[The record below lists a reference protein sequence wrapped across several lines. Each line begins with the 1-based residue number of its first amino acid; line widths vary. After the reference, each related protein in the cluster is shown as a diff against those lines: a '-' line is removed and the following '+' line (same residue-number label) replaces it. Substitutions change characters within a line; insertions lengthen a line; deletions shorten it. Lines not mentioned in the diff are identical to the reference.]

1 VRSWREDEI
10 RRVLLPPEVLPK
22 TMALCCVENKR
33 CDERERFQCIVI
45 CVN

>member
-1 VRSWREDEI
+1 MRSWREDEI

-22 TMALCCVENKR
+22 TMALCC
-33 CDERERFQCIVI
+33 DERERFQCIVI

>member
-1 VRSWREDEI
+1 MRSWREDEI

-22 TMALCCVENKR
+22 TMALCCDER
-33 CDERERFQCIVI
+33 ERERERFQCIVI